1 MGKRE
6 AATWALIFF
15 PTPKINKERELGEE
29 EEEREVAV
37 YVLQD
42 ENEKDCSGEE
52 IWGRRIAEEEEHT
65 RTSVHVGGA
74 GIRFRSILIHCGH
87 H

>member
-29 EEEREVAV
+29 EEEEREVAV

-42 ENEKDCSGEE
+42 EKEKDCSGEE

-65 RTSVHVGGA
+65 YMLGGA